1 MPLRLAC
8 PAMGTRFEL
17 VLAGQREA
25 HLRAA
30 GEAALAEVRT
40 LHSAWSAF
48 SRDSLV
54 SHLAREAGGGWTRVD
69 PETFDLLERCVALHA
84 ASGGAFHPLLAPLL
98 AAAGLRGAA
107 SSPPGPASLEVSG
120 LQLDAER
127 SAVRLATPGMGLDL
141 GAIAKGA
148 ALDAAAAVLEEEEV
162 TCALLHGGTS
172 TVLALDPPPGR
183 ESWRVAVGSSPGA
196 PVLDLT
202 RSAMSVSAARSRVGT
217 SEAGSQGHILDPRT
231 GRSAAGPQAAV
242 VTGAR
247 AADCDGW
254 STALV
259 AGASPTL
266 LPNALEALLQ
276 DSEGH
281 WHPAQTAA
289 ARQTI
294 HS

>member
-25 HLRAA
+25 QLRAA

-40 LHSAWSAF
+40 LHDAWSAF

-54 SHLAREAGGGWTRVD
+54 AHLAREAGGAWTRVD
-69 PETFDLLERCVALHA
+69 PETFELLERCVALHE
-84 ASGGAFHPLLAPLL
+84 ASRGAFHPLLGPAL
-98 AAAGLRGAA
+98 AAAGLRGEPTAPPSAA
-107 SSPPGPASLEVSG
+107 CLQVSG
-120 LQLDAER
+120 LQLDPAR
-127 SAVRLATPGMGLDL
+127 GAVRLATPGMGLDL

-148 ALDAAAAVLEEEEV
+148 ALDAAAAILEEEEV

-183 ESWRVAVGSSPGA
+183 SSWRVAVGSSPGA
-196 PVLDLT
+196 PVLDLA
-202 RSAMSVSAARSRVGT
+202 RSAMSVSAARSRVGG

-231 GRSAAGPQAAV
+231 GRGAAGPQAAV
-242 VTGAR
+242 VSGAC

-259 AGASPTL
+259 AGASPNL
-266 LPNALEALLQ
+266 LPNALEAHLQ

-281 WHPAQTAA
+281 WRPAA
-289 ARQTI
+289 AVRPTI